1 MEVREEIV
9 WVFPR
14 NRGQL
19 ETNDATSYHCWQ
31 PGNQATQANHATNT
45 MSGWQQLVTNQ
56 LSLASNQW
64 LKNLAGWQLLPTAG
78 KMSLASTLNTVTVI
92 IVHLLLKCYS
102 GLESIKPIRKRGTHT
117 CNMVWIFQMAS
128 GKKYKSE
135 KLCLSGSA
143 EGRRTFSKMTF
154 WMLINPQKTFEHQA
168 GPKWEQAM
176 LPKPVRNK
184 KVLSSRKIWI
194 SELW

>member
-31 PGNQATQANHATNT
+31 PKTSQPRNQHNVWLATAC
-45 MSGWQQLVTNQ
+45 NQ
-56 LSLASNQW
+56 PSNQW

-92 IVHLLLKCYS
+92 IVQLLLECYS
-102 GLESIKPIRKRGTHT
+102 GLESIKPIRKRGTQAGHT
-117 CNMVWIFQMAS
+117 CNIFQMAS
-128 GKKYKSE
+128 CKKCKSE
-135 KLCLSGSA
+135 TVWLSGSA
-143 EGRRTFSKMTF
+143 EDRRTFSKMTF
-154 WMLINPQKTFEHQA
+154 WMLINP
-168 GPKWEQAM
+168 PKNIWT
-176 LPKPVRNK
+176 
-184 KVLSSRKIWI
+184 LSWA
-194 SELW
+194 